1 MVSEKIVNKDL
12 GQEPW
17 QGGARLDALGVQLS
31 ELNQRVRLYAS
42 QAWQIPFAYLAATGL
57 TLLQAD
63 SSSEP
68 MAIMLI
74 TSTFIVFGLAAA
86 LAVRNMMV
94 RAREIVDSIKE
105 VESLLLLKESVK
117 YQKPLPFY
125 LMLAAG
131 IAANAIFLLHNLGF
145 M

>member
-1 MVSEKIVNKDL
+1 MISEKTIE
-12 GQEPW
+12 QTSC
-17 QGGARLDALGVQLS
+17 QGSPSLDALGVQLS

-63 SSSEP
+63 SSSKP
-68 MAIMLI
+68 MAIMLV
-74 TSTFIVFGLAAA
+74 TTTFIVFGLAAA
-86 LAVRNMMV
+86 LAVRNMMT

-105 VESLLLLKESVK
+105 VESLLFLKESVK

-125 LMLAAG
+125 LMLVAG
-131 IAANAIFLLHNLGF
+131 IAANAIFLLHSLGV